1 MSQVHLLLYN
11 TNLIKAVTNS
21 YIPIVLAIL
30 QAETTFVGDFL
41 RYISPLLNT
50 RDTRNLTKGRNS

>member
-1 MSQVHLLLYN
+1 MMSRVHLLLYN
-11 TNLIKAVTNS
+11 TNLIKPVTDIR
-21 YIPIVLAIL
+21 IPIVLAIL

-50 RDTRNLTKGRNS
+50 RDTQNLT